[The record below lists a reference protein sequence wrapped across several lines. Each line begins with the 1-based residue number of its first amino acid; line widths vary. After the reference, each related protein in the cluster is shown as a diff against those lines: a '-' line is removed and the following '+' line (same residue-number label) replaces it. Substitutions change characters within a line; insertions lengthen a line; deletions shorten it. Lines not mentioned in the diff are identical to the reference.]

1 MGTNMARCASWATGL
16 FNKARSAALNRPVAK
31 LAMSAIFSAHCVNK
45 IIDYSFYITPRILMA
60 KFKMIV
66 ICKSVL
72 KLTQKFVQFV
82 SSCKNPNQ
90 CLAVQC
96 TLQSSS
102 QGISRCFPRHS
113 QFSVRYKNTFAR
125 HFLFR
130 GFYLLSCGRV
140 LYRTILAQLYL
151 MPPGDI
157 NVFTLW
163 NCLKIHAFNHVRE
176 VVSALKR
183 LISV

>member
-16 FNKARSAALNRPVAK
+16 FNAALRALLNRPVAK
-31 LAMSAIFSAHCVNK
+31 LAMSAIFCAHCVNK

-90 CLAVQC
+90 CQCLAVQC

-113 QFSVRYKNTFAR
+113 QFSVRSRIHLLAIF
-125 HFLFR
+125 FSR

-140 LYRTILAQLYL
+140 LYRTIFI
-151 MPPGDI
+151 PPH
-157 NVFTLW
+157 T
-163 NCLKIHAFNHVRE
+163 R
-176 VVSALKR
+176 
-183 LISV
+183 SV

>member
-16 FNKARSAALNRPVAK
+16 FNKARSAALNRPVAQ
-31 LAMSAIFSAHCVNK
+31 LAMSAIFRAHCVNK

-90 CLAVQC
+90 WQCQWQCSALCKAQVKAYLCHFVGVFRVTVNSPSVTRIHLLA
-96 TLQSSS
+96 
-102 QGISRCFPRHS
+102 IFFSR
-113 QFSVRYKNTFAR
+113 
-125 HFLFR
+125 FLFTQLR
-130 GFYLLSCGRV
+130 KSAIPYNFYSWC
-140 LYRTILAQLYL
+140 
-151 MPPGDI
+151 
-157 NVFTLW
+157 
-163 NCLKIHAFNHVRE
+163 
-176 VVSALKR
+176 
-183 LISV
+183 

>member
-31 LAMSAIFSAHCVNK
+31 LAMSAIFRAHCVNK

-102 QGISRCFPRHS
+102 HVKAYLGVFRVTVNSPSVTRIHLLAIFYFEVFIYSAAEECYTV
-113 QFSVRYKNTFAR
+113 QF
-125 HFLFR
+125 LQ
-130 GFYLLSCGRV
+130 LML
-140 LYRTILAQLYL
+140 TITCTHMIA
-151 MPPGDI
+151 
-157 NVFTLW
+157 
-163 NCLKIHAFNHVRE
+163 CA
-176 VVSALKR
+176 
-183 LISV
+183 